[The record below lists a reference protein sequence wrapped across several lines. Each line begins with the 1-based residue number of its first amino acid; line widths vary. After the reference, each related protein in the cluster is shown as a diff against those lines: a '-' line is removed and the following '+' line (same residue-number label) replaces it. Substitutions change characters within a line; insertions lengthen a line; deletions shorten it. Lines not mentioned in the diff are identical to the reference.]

1 MRYAQT
7 TSFVFRRSLFCR
19 PRRTVEMAAA
29 MGFAMTETYCRN
41 QDLAGMS
48 AKKIATTCQGAS
60 RPATGVLANAFRGDA
75 LMDQKAAVVLFAL
88 IAGLMSAACL
98 LVFPHLYRH
107 LN

>member
-1 MRYAQT
+1 
-7 TSFVFRRSLFCR
+7 
-19 PRRTVEMAAA
+19 MAAA
-29 MGFAMTETYCRN
+29 MGFAMTETHCRN

-48 AKKIATTCQGAS
+48 AEGKIATTCQGAS

-98 LVFPHLYRH
+98 LVFAHLYRH